1 MDSVLELMHYGT
13 ILIFGVYLSAAFLG
27 VWLNRRN
34 ILILLVFCV
43 VSGAID
49 AVSKVLFGAQIAAK
63 LYPLFTHVPL
73 ILFLMF
79 FYKYK
84 LIPTMTSV
92 FTGIF
97 KLSAQ

>member
-49 AVSKVLFGAQIAAK
+49 AVF
-63 LYPLFTHVPL
+63 
-73 ILFLMF
+73 
-79 FYKYK
+79 
-84 LIPTMTSV
+84 
-92 FTGIF
+92 
-97 KLSAQ
+97 